1 MRFFN
6 ALIWLIIIT
15 VLFSGALYSLIY
27 LDIPVG
33 QGNPT
38 ENVSWYILTQDENNP
53 LYTNDKLRFMYAEKF
68 LSLGAAQL
76 LIYLT
81 VFWVSISLLWMVVG
95 ELLRI
100 DRPNRSI
107 RYIWLWFLFLI
118 IILAPIFSKAIN
130 IPFLVGLRFI
140 LYIFKFEFLLI
151 KQATIK
157 KDALER
163 SDGTVISLDFNS
175 LFPVIEIFLFF
186 DFVQLS

>member
-6 ALIWLIIIT
+6 ALIWLTIIT
-15 VLFSGALYSLIY
+15 VLFSGALYSVIY

-81 VFWVSISLLWMVVG
+81 VFWVGISLLWMVVG

-118 IILAPIFSKAIN
+118 IILIGVAGMTYYFLYIQDEIWHIAEWSRMISLITFMLFYSGVFFYLVSVFITSRVLRSAV
-130 IPFLVGLRFI
+130 PFLTIILR
-140 LYIFKFEFLLI
+140 
-151 KQATIK
+151 
-157 KDALER
+157 
-163 SDGTVISLDFNS
+163 N
-175 LFPVIEIFLFF
+175 
-186 DFVQLS
+186 